1 MRQSGKFVRYTS
13 TTLWP
18 PFRLPITIHPGY
30 DDPRKVLLSKTFHA
44 MLFML
49 LFRAAHTPQEMSE
62 QSLALVIY
70 LIDLGVSLA
79 LQQSVSSGNVISYL
93 SLFLFPV
100 IYLFVSISLYF
111 ILVS

>member
-1 MRQSGKFVRYTS
+1 
-13 TTLWP
+13 
-18 PFRLPITIHPGY
+18 
-30 DDPRKVLLSKTFHA
+30 

-79 LQQSVSSGNVISYL
+79 LQQSVSQSGNVTMIFYHHTTTSAE
-93 SLFLFPV
+93 
-100 IYLFVSISLYF
+100 FVPSAQGFMLISLRNW
-111 ILVS
+111 VEMDPNRVRKNCSDT